1 MKSGIAIAAVAG
13 LATVA
18 SAQGTKG
25 FVELTA
31 NGSSGTVAVAV
42 GDVVTIGVSVDD
54 ISPTGVLSFDIQ
66 VTSADAGFTVLGAPT
81 FNAAIFGPGG
91 AALANG
97 ATGLGGSTD
106 ILGPTFDAPLNA
118 LAYVY
123 TFQIMI
129 TAAFDGEIVFVSS
142 DGSGPNAAMQYA
154 IGGGIVLLPGQ
165 YDQINHSTLRLTPA
179 PSGMALMG
187 LGGLIAARR
196 RRS

>member
-13 LATVA
+13 LAAVA

-25 FVELTA
+25 IVELTA
-31 NGSSGTVAVAV
+31 SSTSVAV
-42 GDVVTIGVSVDD
+42 GDVVTIGVVVDD
-54 ISPTGVLSFDIQ
+54 ISPSGVLAFDLM

-81 FNAAIFGPGG
+81 FNAAVFGASG

-106 ILGPTFDAPLNA
+106 ILGPGFEAPLNG
-118 LAYVY
+118 LTVY

-129 TAAFDGEIVFVSS
+129 TAAFSGEIVFNSA
-142 DGSGPNAAMQYA
+142 DGTGPNAAMQYA
-154 IGGGIVLLPGQ
+154 ITGGIVLLPGA
-165 YDQINHSTLRLTPA
+165 YDTINHGTLRLVPA
-179 PSGMALMG
+179 PSGMALLG
-187 LGGLIAARR
+187 LGGLVAARR